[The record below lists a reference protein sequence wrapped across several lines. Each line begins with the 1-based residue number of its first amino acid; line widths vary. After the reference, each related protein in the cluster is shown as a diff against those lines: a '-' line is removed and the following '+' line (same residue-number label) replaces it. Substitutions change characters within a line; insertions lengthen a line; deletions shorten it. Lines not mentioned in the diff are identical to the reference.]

1 MFYMQFLDI
10 LGKGKQMKEKERREA
25 VRRRWEVHRR
35 MRYVISVN
43 DPLIHEVQF
52 NVNCQIIS

>member
-10 LGKGKQMKEKERREA
+10 LGKGKQMKEKRGGKQ
-25 VRRRWEVHRR
+25 WEEGRPEDV
-35 MRYVISVN
+35 VCDSVN
-43 DPLIHEVQF
+43 DPVIHEVQF